1 MLDRFICGLK
11 LNKIIPF
18 RNTCNVINHDD
29 IIFKEPLVLP
39 DLLIIFKKIRKK
51 KRLRVKRKVHSY

>member
-1 MLDRFICGLK
+1 MLDRYICGL
-11 LNKIIPF
+11 NKIMPF
-18 RNTCNVINHDD
+18 RNTCDIINHDD
-29 IIFKEPLVLP
+29 IIFKEPLTLVLP